1 MKKLYIKSIVFGL
14 AAVALASCGNPGDEL
29 TSIQYSRNF
38 SPTGVEAKVR
48 NRTNVELSWNR
59 AEGVTQYNIEVF
71 ANDSLTFS
79 GSPVQSLTC
88 TPDEM
93 PITITGLEG
102 ETKYSFRVMALDG
115 NTSRDSKWSGAYA
128 KTESEQ
134 IFKTV
139 KEDDIKGKQVTLRWP
154 AGESADVITLSP
166 GNITYNV
173 TSADVAAGAATITGL
188 TPETAYTATMTRNG
202 KTRGKISFT
211 TGVDLAETDI
221 LVKAG
226 DDLKSAINDA
236 PEGYRL
242 VIEPGV
248 YGIASS
254 DAEVG
259 GSVKITKKLS
269 IKGLRQNDHPVIKGR
284 FQIEAEVDIDQVSL
298 DGAET
303 DGGQA
308 FDFSADGEYESFSI
322 TNSEVKNY
330 TKGFYYLNKAT
341 LIKTMTIE
349 GNIIEKV
356 CWAENAGN
364 PGGDFLDSRKG
375 CFNTLSFKNNTVIN
389 CAEMRDFL
397 RMDDNSSTVKASAN
411 IIVDHNTLYNV
422 GSGGANYR
430 VFYVRW
436 KTGNKITFTNNIV
449 VGTKYKRGF
458 ANNAATDANP
468 TLDNNVYFN
477 TTNLISLP
485 ADNTE
490 KISWADEKG
499 TVLDPQFKDAAN
511 GDFTITNDDV
521 KDKKVGAPRW
531 Y

>member
-202 KTRGKISFT
+202 KTRGKVSFT

-226 DDLKSAINDA
+226 DDLKAAINDA

-259 GSVKITKKLS
+259 GSVKIDKKLS

-284 FQIEAEVDIDQVSL
+284 FEIEAEVDFDQVSF

-308 FDFSADGEYESFSI
+308 FNFTADGEYESFSL

-330 TKGFYYLNKAT
+330 TKGLCYLNKAT
-341 LIKTMTIE
+341 LVKTITIE
-349 GNIIEKV
+349 NCVIGNIE
-356 CWAENAGN
+356 CS
-364 PGGDFLDSRKG
+364 GGDFLDARKG
-375 CFNTLSFKNNTVIN
+375 GFNTLTFKGNTVYES
-389 CAEMRDFL
+389 ALSRDFV
-397 RMDDNSSTVKASAN
+397 RMDDNSSAVKASAN

-436 KTGNKITFTNNIV
+436 KTGNKITFTNNLV
-449 VGTKYKRGF
+449 VGTNYKRGF
-458 ANNAATDANP
+458 ANNSATDKEP

-477 TTNLISLP
+477 TVNLISAGST
-485 ADNTE
+485 ADATITWFDTAGTE
-490 KISWADEKG
+490 
-499 TVLDPQFKDAAN
+499 LDPKFADAAN

>member
-14 AAVALASCGNPGDEL
+14 AAVALASCSNPGDEL
-29 TSIQYSRNF
+29 TSVQYSRNF

-226 DDLKSAINDA
+226 DDLKAAINDA

-259 GSVKITKKLS
+259 GSVKIDKKLS

-284 FQIEAEVDIDQVSL
+284 FQIEAEVDLDQVTL

-308 FDFSADGEYESFSI
+308 FDFTADGEYESFSL

-330 TKGFYYLNKAT
+330 TKGLCYLNKAT
-341 LIKTMTIE
+341 LVKTITIE
-349 GNIIEKV
+349 NCVIGNIE
-356 CWAENAGN
+356 CS
-364 PGGDFLDSRKG
+364 GGDFLDARKG
-375 CFNTLSFKNNTVIN
+375 GFNTLTFKGNTVYES
-389 CAEMRDFL
+389 ALSRDFV
-397 RMDDNSSTVKASAN
+397 RMDDNSSAVKASAN

-436 KTGNKITFTNNIV
+436 KTGNKITFTNNLV
-449 VGTKYKRGF
+449 VGTNYKRGF
-458 ANNAATDANP
+458 ANNSATDKEP

-477 TTNLISLP
+477 TVNLISAGST
-485 ADNTE
+485 ADATITWFDTAGTE
-490 KISWADEKG
+490 
-499 TVLDPQFKDAAN
+499 LDPKFADAAN

>member
-14 AAVALASCGNPGDEL
+14 AAVALASCSNPGDEL
-29 TSIQYSRNF
+29 TSVQYSRNF

-226 DDLKSAINDA
+226 DDLVDAVKNA

-242 VIEPGV
+242 VIEPGT
-248 YGIASS
+248 YNIPSNE
-254 DAEVG
+254 AEFG
-259 GSVKITKKLS
+259 GSLKISKDLS
-269 IKGLRQNDHPVIKGR
+269 IKGLRQNSHPIIKGR
-284 FQIEAEVDIDQVSL
+284 IQIEAVNVDIDQVSL
-298 DGAET
+298 DGTGT

-308 FDFSADGEYESFSI
+308 IDFTVDGTVDYFTL
-322 TNSEVKNY
+322 TNSEISNY
-330 TKGFYYLNKAT
+330 TKGLLYINKKVA
-341 LIKTMTIE
+341 ID
-349 GNIIEKV
+349 NVIISGCLVTNVV
-356 CWAENAGN
+356 CE
-364 PGGDFLDSRKG
+364 GGDFIDCRAGGWNSLIFTNSTVFNSVVNRAVVRFDNNSNVSVAAVTTIQNCTFANVGTGGKDSYGFLHLRYTG
-375 CFNTLSFKNNTVIN
+375 NSSVFKNN
-389 CAEMRDFL
+389 
-397 RMDDNSSTVKASAN
+397 
-411 IIVDHNTLYNV
+411 IV
-422 GSGGANYR
+422 
-430 VFYVRW
+430 
-436 KTGNKITFTNNIV
+436 TGFDQQ
-449 VGTKYKRGF
+449 RGF
-458 ANNAATDANP
+458 SDQKTTTP
-468 TLDNNVYFN
+468 TEFDNNLYYN
-477 TTNLISLP
+477 TKNLLS
-485 ADNTE
+485 
-490 KISWADEKG
+490 
-499 TVLDPQFKDAAN
+499 KDAASGKTPLFFDTTGTELKASPFKDEAN
-511 GDFTITNDDV
+511 GDLTIIDDNV
-521 KDKKVGAPRW
+521 KDTKAGDPRW

>member
-202 KTRGKISFT
+202 KTRGKVSFT

-226 DDLKSAINDA
+226 DDLKAAINDA

-259 GSVKITKKLS
+259 GSVKIDKKLS

-284 FQIEAEVDIDQVSL
+284 FQIEAEVDLDQVTL

-308 FDFSADGEYESFSI
+308 FDFTADGEYESFSI

-330 TKGFYYLNKAT
+330 TKGLCYLNKAT
-341 LIKTMTIE
+341 LVKTITIE
-349 GNIIEKV
+349 NCVIGNIE
-356 CWAENAGN
+356 CS
-364 PGGDFLDSRKG
+364 GGDFLDARKG
-375 CFNTLSFKNNTVIN
+375 GFNTLTFKGNTVYES
-389 CAEMRDFL
+389 ALSRDFV
-397 RMDDNSSTVKASAN
+397 RMDDNSSAVKASAN

-436 KTGNKITFTNNIV
+436 KTGNKITFTNNLV
-449 VGTKYKRGF
+449 VGTNYKRGF
-458 ANNAATDANP
+458 ANNSATDKEP

-477 TTNLISLP
+477 TVNLISAGST
-485 ADNTE
+485 ADATIIWFDTAGTE
-490 KISWADEKG
+490 
-499 TVLDPQFKDAAN
+499 LDPKFADAAN